1 MTVGCWLSSCRLA
14 CSSHDSSFEKANS
27 GRCCTA
33 LRPSIPLVYYHPH
46 SAHTSISLLRRHRRS
61 IQLRIQQIITS
72 SRKFVFRK
80 QCPCARTLDQPQP
93 RLRDIVRNVLVRHP
107 WSHLWALWNPPTTA
121 MAPSDGELP
130 APWDVIRGWSHDSPH
145 IEPTLDVF
153 ILHGSSTISLLNPSH
168 GPALRRSDAHTLRCD
183 LPVG

>member
-1 MTVGCWLSSCRLA
+1 MSSCRLA

-107 WSHLWALWNPPTTA
+107 WSHLWHSGTFRPPPWHRRTA
-121 MAPSDGELP
+121 SCPRFG
-130 APWDVIRGWSHDSPH
+130 
-145 IEPTLDVF
+145 T
-153 ILHGSSTISLLNPSH
+153 SSEAGAMIHRISSRHSTCLSCTVPRQS
-168 GPALRRSDAHTLRCD
+168 RY
-183 LPVG
+183 